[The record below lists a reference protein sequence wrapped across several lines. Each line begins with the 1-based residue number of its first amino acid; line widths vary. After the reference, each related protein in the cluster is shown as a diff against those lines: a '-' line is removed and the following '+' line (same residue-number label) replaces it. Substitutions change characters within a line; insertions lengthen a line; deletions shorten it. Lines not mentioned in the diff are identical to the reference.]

1 MSVFSSIT
9 SKAFQ
14 SSLKAAPVEATLG
27 QASATV
33 PPAAAS
39 AAASVETVL
48 SQMAA
53 QKGGGG
59 NGKSSIVDLLK
70 LLDLGSSLSPRS
82 APGNELGVHAGA
94 EGTTERNIA
103 LHETAMQMAKAP
115 ESMKG

>member
-1 MSVFSSIT
+1 MSIFSSTT
-9 SKAFQ
+9 SKAFR
-14 SSLKAAPVEATLG
+14 SSPKAAPADASLG
-27 QASATV
+27 QASAAVT
-33 PPAAAS
+33 PAAAS
-39 AAASVETVL
+39 AAASVEAML

-59 NGKSSIVDLLK
+59 NGKSPIVDLLK

-82 APGNELGVHAGA
+82 ALGVHAGA
-94 EGTTERNIA
+94 EGMTERNIA